1 MVTSAVVELKPVTDS
16 LKVTE
21 QLKLVL
27 FVGVVLGV
35 QVKAV
40 TVGALV
46 SIVYDRVE
54 DAVEL
59 LPAVSVTA
67 PAAIWIVSVP
77 SVLGAP
83 RLTVN
88 V

>member
-1 MVTSAVVELKPVTDS
+1 
-16 LKVTE
+16 
-21 QLKLVL
+21 
-27 FVGVVLGV
+27 
-35 QVKAV
+35 VKAV
-40 TVGALV
+40 TLGALV
-46 SIVYDRVE
+46 SIVYDKVE

-59 LPAVSVTA
+59 LPAASDAA

>member
-1 MVTSAVVELKPVTDS
+1 MLPILTLKEPFSSACQVTVVP
-16 LKVTE
+16 
-21 QLKLVL
+21 L
-27 FVGVVLGV
+27 FVGSGTTETI
-35 QVKAV
+35 V
-40 TVGALV
+40 TLGALV

-54 DAVEL
+54 DAAEL
-59 LPAVSVTA
+59 LPALSDAA